1 MKERKHGLSE
11 TQAVAL
17 LNLLWDC
24 ANAPPNHN
32 LPDEPP
38 DHHHQHA
45 VDQLKAADVW
55 QGTRLTSV
63 YTLELFNTALHSITS
78 R

>member
-1 MKERKHGLSE
+1 VGEERKHGLSD

-38 DHHHQHA
+38 DYHYQHT
-45 VDQLKAADVW
+45 VDHPKAADVW
-55 QGTRLTSV
+55 QGNHNVQQWLTNNYNV
-63 YTLELFNTALHSITS
+63 
-78 R
+78 